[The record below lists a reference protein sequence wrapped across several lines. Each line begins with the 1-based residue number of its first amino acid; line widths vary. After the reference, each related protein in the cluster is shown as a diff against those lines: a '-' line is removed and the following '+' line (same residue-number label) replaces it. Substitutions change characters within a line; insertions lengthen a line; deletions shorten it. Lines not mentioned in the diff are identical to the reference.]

1 VNEDRKENE
10 NRKSNSKLSMSNKD
24 KSKKLPMGSMGTGK

>member
-1 VNEDRKENE
+1 MNDDRKEIE

-24 KSKKLPMGSMGTGK
+24 KSKKLPMGNVGSGK